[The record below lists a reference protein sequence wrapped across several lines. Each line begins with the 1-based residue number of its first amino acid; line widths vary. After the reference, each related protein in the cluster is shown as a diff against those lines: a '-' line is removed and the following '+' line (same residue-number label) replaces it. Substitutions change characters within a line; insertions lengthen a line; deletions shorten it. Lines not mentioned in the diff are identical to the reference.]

1 MQIVQYL
8 ELWWRNL
15 PIDLMRVTIS
25 LFVIYHELRGNLLL
39 YAFMLME
46 YWMCDN
52 MDGRMIIIK

>member
-1 MQIVQYL
+1 
-8 ELWWRNL
+8 
-15 PIDLMRVTIS
+15 MRVTIS